1 MHKVL
6 LSDTVQSMKPS
17 VYIETTVASYLTAR
31 PSKNLVI
38 AGHQAATRDFWNR
51 LFSFEAFISE
61 LVVEE
66 ASKGDDIAAEA
77 RLRELEGLESLEI
90 DLDCKILAGHLI
102 EDGAVPAEYA
112 DDAAHIAIASVH
124 AVDSIVTWNFKHINN
139 PATRARIRAS
149 LEKRG
154 YTCPEICSP
163 DEYLGEDDD

>member
-1 MHKVL
+1 
-6 LSDTVQSMKPS
+6 MKSS
-17 VYIETTVASYLTAR
+17 VYIETTVVSYLTAR
-31 PSKNLVI
+31 PSTNLVV
-38 AGHQAATRDFWNR
+38 AGHQAATRDFWDN
-51 LFSFEAFISE
+51 LSDFEAFISE

-66 ASKGDDIAAEA
+66 ASKGDEVASEA
-77 RLRELEGLESLEI
+77 RLQQLESLESLEI
-90 DLDCKILAGHLI
+90 DSDCKALAKHLI

-149 LEKRG
+149 VEKRG

-163 DEYLGEDDD
+163 DEYLGDDDD